1 MKLNFDALLTDELDC
16 NASHCH
22 QNLPRNTAKLYST
35 LRCPMM
41 LRSWLTIFVISFPLF
56 LLAGSAREDSLLALL
71 PTLNDDT
78 NKVLTYNELFK
89 LNFSIDSE
97 KAEKWGKEG
106 LGLAQEL
113 KYDRGIAKLSNN
125 LGVLQSK
132 MGNYTEAL
140 EHYQLALRIRD
151 LAGDSLGMA
160 ICLSNIGAAY
170 YKRGMYKMAIEHHG
184 DALGL
189 FVQQSDT
196 SGILGAL
203 NNIGSIYNE
212 QGKYKEALNTY
223 FFVLRLREQR
233 TDKSGLAL
241 SQYNVGTIYHRMGM
255 LDEAILYMDESR
267 QSYRD
272 ENDLFG
278 LNYVLSDL
286 AAIRR
291 ERGEF
296 DESQQLYEE
305 AMVNAAALNDRFSL
319 ANCISGMAMLAVA
332 KGDFRTAEAEL
343 KDALGI
349 YREIARPKSEAE
361 TLNLLGTVLGMQKRH
376 KEAIGPLS
384 ESLVLGERLE
394 ARDLIRDNHHLL
406 AEAEAAIG
414 NHESAYNHFSS
425 FFTLHDSIYSQAQSA
440 QYAELNARY
449 RAREQQLEIQRLN
462 LQREQDNLWSERLL
476 QRNYLLF
483 GGLVFLSLVALT
495 LFLRFR
501 QKQKRNRKIE
511 QMNLE
516 IQAQRDRMKSQN
528 DQIREINTNLERIID
543 ARTAAVVSAKN
554 ELDTFLYESAHA
566 LRRPLTRIEGL
577 SQLLE
582 IEEDPATRDSL
593 RANMAFT
600 VKGMDRLLHKLIM
613 VNENEQRDIQLEKLR
628 PKSLVQEVENKLE
641 APHLAIHL
649 EMPADF
655 ELYSDRYL
663 MHILLLNLVENAA
676 HFCAPPEQR
685 PAACTIRFSYEEE
698 FVVVE
703 VEDNGLG
710 ISENHLS
717 QVFEM
722 FYRAHIHNG
731 SNGLGLYVVRK
742 VVDRLHGQIEI
753 QSEEN
758 QWTRVRVLVPRHYM

>member
-1 MKLNFDALLTDELDC
+1 
-16 NASHCH
+16 
-22 QNLPRNTAKLYST
+22 
-35 LRCPMM
+35 M
-41 LRSWLTIFVISFPLF
+41 LRPWLTILLLWFPLALF
-56 LLAGSAREDSLLALL
+56 AGSAREDSLLTLL
-71 PTLNDDT
+71 RQLPEDS

-89 LNFSIDSE
+89 LNFSIDSK
-97 KAEKWGKEG
+97 KAEKWGNQG
-106 LGLAQEL
+106 LSLAQSL
-113 KYDRGIAKLSNN
+113 NYDRGIAKMSNN

-132 MGNYTEAL
+132 MGNYTGAL
-140 EHYQLALRIRD
+140 AHYQLAYQIRENS
-151 LAGDSLGMA
+151 GDSLGMA

-170 YKRGMYKMAIEHHG
+170 YKRGMYKEAIEHHG

-189 FVQQSDT
+189 FVQQNDT
-196 SGILGAL
+196 IGILGAL

-212 QGKYKEALNTY
+212 QGKFEEALNTY
-223 FFVLRLREQR
+223 FFVLKLREKRADQ
-233 TDKSGLAL
+233 SGLAA

-255 LDEAILYMDESR
+255 LEEAIMYMEESLTT
-267 QSYRD
+267 YR
-272 ENDLFG
+272 EQKDLFG

-286 AAIRR
+286 AAILR

-296 DESQQLYEE
+296 EESQRLYDE
-305 AMVNAAALNDRFSL
+305 AMDNAIALNDRFSL
-319 ANCISGMAMLAVA
+319 ANCTSGMAMLAVA
-332 KGDFRTAEAEL
+332 KGDFRTAEEEL
-343 KDALGI
+343 KDALEI
-349 YREIARPKSEAE
+349 YRQIASPKSEAE
-361 TLNLLGTVLGMQKRH
+361 TLNLLGTVLLKQNRPAQ
-376 KEAIGPLS
+376 AIAPLT
-384 ESLVLGERLE
+384 ESLNLARRLE

-414 NHESAYNHFSS
+414 NHQSAYRHFLD
-425 FFTLHDSIYSQAQSA
+425 FFALHDSIYSQAKSA

-449 RAREQQLEIQRLN
+449 RTREHQLEIQRLN
-462 LQREQDNLWSERLL
+462 LQREQDNLWSQRLL

-483 GGLVFLSLVALT
+483 GGLVFLFLVALT
-495 LFLRFR
+495 LFFRFR

-582 IEEDPATRDSL
+582 IETDPQTRDDL
-593 RANMAFT
+593 RAKMSFT

-613 VNENEQRDIQLEKLR
+613 VNENEQRSLELEKLN
-628 PKSLVQEVENKLE
+628 PHTLIAEIEKSLDC
-641 APHLAIHL
+641 PHLAVKVDL
-649 EMPADF
+649 PPAF

-676 HFCAPPEQR
+676 HFCAAPEQR
-685 PAACTIRFSYEEE
+685 PAECTVRFTLTEES
-698 FVVVE
+698 VVIE

-710 ISENHLS
+710 VAADHLS

-722 FYRAHIHNG
+722 FYRVHIHNG

-742 VVDRLHGQIEI
+742 VVDRLHGEVRIE
-753 QSEEN
+753 SEEG
-758 QWTRVRVLVPRHYM
+758 QWTRVRVELPRHYL